1 MNGSRR
7 KNNCRRTTRRY
18 ISSYF
23 ARAYVTRIK
32 IYWNRV
38 WLRIASLTDERRK
51 SVIFGWVMSDRYA
64 SGITQHEER
73 HARMAW
79 LDDATRM

>member
-1 MNGSRR
+1 MSFEEWCPGAGEAVRFMRSTASR
-7 KNNCRRTTRRY
+7 TE
-18 ISSYF
+18 
-23 ARAYVTRIK
+23 
-32 IYWNRV
+32 
-38 WLRIASLTDERRK
+38 ERRK

-73 HARMAW
+73 RARMAW

>member
-1 MNGSRR
+1 MRSTASR
-7 KNNCRRTTRRY
+7 
-18 ISSYF
+18 S
-23 ARAYVTRIK
+23 
-32 IYWNRV
+32 
-38 WLRIASLTDERRK
+38 DERRK

-79 LDDATRM
+79 LGDATGM